1 MAAGAPGCSQP
12 STSQSLP
19 KGCILW
25 ELNPL
30 QETTTTS
37 HPFGMQP
44 LRNSDQGEVEGDVG
58 FVSHEMVPSGCTS
71 GCDGKGKGSL
81 MGAGQHSG
89 SLCPGA
95 RQEGWEEVQ
104 LQGQMRLTPISL
116 LEAPDL
122 HQPLLMADR
131 PFSISRLLQASS
143 CSARFVWAPRL
154 CHMPQTACGSRRH
167 PSQLL
172 LGLLRDMGR
181 DVGPAPLRSIF
192 PPASAPAGQQQPQLP
207 GIWEQPHLLLI

>member
-1 MAAGAPGCSQP
+1 M
-12 STSQSLP
+12 
-19 KGCILW
+19 
-25 ELNPL
+25 

-122 HQPLLMADR
+122 HQPLLMADEAL
-131 PFSISRLLQASS
+131 FHFQAPAS
-143 CSARFVWAPRL
+143 
-154 CHMPQTACGSRRH
+154 Q
-167 PSQLL
+167 QLL
-172 LGLLRDMGR
+172 SPVR
-181 DVGPAPLRSIF
+181 VGTAALSH
-192 PPASAPAGQQQPQLP
+192 ASDSVWQPEASQPAPAGIAAGHGKRCGTCPSP
-207 GIWEQPHLLLI
+207 EHLSPSICSCWAAAASAARDLGTASSLAYIRNSSPEH